1 MELGKLTTSR
11 WEHVEGIEAVY
22 LKPVFFFSFKP
33 FKVLATETLSHK
45 ALDADIHNAIP
56 TEKVDGTCCYVTNYK
71 GKIKLC
77 YKYLFFLIT

>member
-1 MELGKLTTSR
+1 M
-11 WEHVEGIEAVY
+11 
-22 LKPVFFFSFKP
+22 
-33 FKVLATETLSHK
+33 ATETLSHK

-71 GKIKLC
+71 GKIKLY